1 MCKIVYSRNDKL
13 PQQNDFVLI
22 SMQDKFEEALSNL
35 TLSGDLIV
43 DAQNKIVTDKEWAFS
58 DYQKRMIEKQIKAN
72 AS

>member
-1 MCKIVYSRNDKL
+1 MYKIVYSRNDKL

-22 SMQDKFEEALSNL
+22 SMRDKFEEALSNL